1 MKKLR
6 IFWASLIAV
15 SCAVVATQPLLAQA
29 VQQTKGDF
37 QDKFRQL
44 DPEDAPTPN
53 EYRAASGAPGH
64 KYWQQKV
71 DYKINVSLNEATKT
85 LSGTADITY
94 TNNSPDT
101 LTYLWLML
109 DQNDAKKNSIAEM
122 TQTTDETGRI
132 SFNQVRRAQ
141 AIRDSEGGFTITKVT
156 NSAGA
161 GLVFDVIDTLLRVDL
176 AEPLKPGQSAA
187 FKVDWTL
194 PMRDSRLIGGRN
206 GYECFTKADQDGNCI
221 FLAAQWFPRAAVY
234 SDYEGWHN
242 KSFLGGGEFTLEFGD
257 YDVAI
262 TVPADFAI
270 SSTGELVNPSDIL
283 SPAQQERMAKARAM
297 GRLAQIHLGR
307 DGCET
312 ARCQRRHG
320 HELLPEGRRSLMV
333 GLFDQEHCAHHQC
346 LWPLDLCLSLSRGA
360 IGQWA
365 SRRHGISDDY
375 LQWPT
380 P

>member
-132 SFNQVRRAQ
+132 SFNQVRRA
-141 AIRDSEGGFTITKVT
+141 
-156 NSAGA
+156 
-161 GLVFDVIDTLLRVDL
+161 
-176 AEPLKPGQSAA
+176 
-187 FKVDWTL
+187 
-194 PMRDSRLIGGRN
+194 
-206 GYECFTKADQDGNCI
+206 
-221 FLAAQWFPRAAVY
+221 
-234 SDYEGWHN
+234 
-242 KSFLGGGEFTLEFGD
+242 SFL
-257 YDVAI
+257 
-262 TVPADFAI
+262 
-270 SSTGELVNPSDIL
+270 
-283 SPAQQERMAKARAM
+283 M
-297 GRLAQIHLGR
+297 
-307 DGCET
+307 
-312 ARCQRRHG
+312 
-320 HELLPEGRRSLMV
+320 
-333 GLFDQEHCAHHQC
+333 
-346 LWPLDLCLSLSRGA
+346 
-360 IGQWA
+360 
-365 SRRHGISDDY
+365 
-375 LQWPT
+375 
-380 P
+380 